1 MKKVL
6 LLGDSIRMG
15 YDSIVKEMLE
25 GKAEVYYDD
34 FDNGRFSSYTLW
46 QANQMMRKF
55 GKFDIV
61 HFNNGYWDMNIESP
75 MTEPLHPIKEYLSNL
90 RRIVELCRANGATVI
105 FASTVPVSKEGEG
118 VDNTGTGA
126 KINYK
131 NEWVVEYNKHA
142 KALME
147 ELGVI
152 YNDLYETM
160 LKDDNCY
167 KCSDS
172 LHLTLE
178 GYTVCAKQ
186 IVDLIEGL
194 L

>member
-25 GKAEVYYDD
+25 GKAEVFYDD

-61 HFNNGYWDMNIESP
+61 HFNNGYWDMHIEAP
-75 MTEPLHPIKEYLSNL
+75 MTEPIHPIPEYLSNL
-90 RRIVELCRANGATVI
+90 RRIVELCRTNGATVI
-105 FASTVPVSKEGEG
+105 FASTVPVCKEGEG
-118 VDNTGTGA
+118 LDNTGTGA
-126 KINYK
+126 NITYK

-152 YNDLYETM
+152 YNDLYEAM

-172 LHLTLE
+172 LHLTEE

-186 IVDLIEGL
+186 IVDIIEGL